1 MSTFL
6 VNLLNKILCSDYL
19 EKKTEKEKMEA
30 RYYELIK
37 KSYDLSHSN
46 RADSDKVAAEAADL
60 LKQIDSL

>member
-1 MSTFL
+1 MKRGIMFGL
-6 VNLLNKILCSDYL
+6 FR
-19 EKKTEKEKMEA
+19 KKTEKEKMEA

-37 KSYDLSHSN
+37 KSYDLSHTN

>member
-1 MSTFL
+1 MFGL
-6 VNLLNKILCSDYL
+6 FR
-19 EKKTEKEKMEA
+19 KKTEKEKMES

>member
-1 MSTFL
+1 MFGL
-6 VNLLNKILCSDYL
+6 IR
-19 EKKTEKEKMEA
+19 KKTEKEKMEA

>member
-6 VNLLNKILCSDYL
+6 VNPLNKVLCSDYL

-37 KSYDLSHSN
+37 KSYDLSHTN

>member
-1 MSTFL
+1 MFGL
-6 VNLLNKILCSDYL
+6 FR
-19 EKKTEKEKMEA
+19 KKTEKEKMEA

-37 KSYDLSHSN
+37 KSYALSHSN

>member
-1 MSTFL
+1 MFGL
-6 VNLLNKILCSDYL
+6 FR
-19 EKKTEKEKMEA
+19 KKTEKEKMEA

-46 RADSDKVAAEAADL
+46 RADSDKVAVEAADL

>member
-1 MSTFL
+1 MFEL
-6 VNLLNKILCSDYL
+6 FR
-19 EKKTEKEKMEA
+19 KKTEKEKMEA

>member
-1 MSTFL
+1 MFGL
-6 VNLLNKILCSDYL
+6 FR
-19 EKKTEKEKMEA
+19 KKTETEKMEA